1 MRDMA
6 HRTGVAV
13 LLTAALSACGS
24 ETTGPSGSVVPPEC
38 RSVEILPGED
48 LILEGSAAVD
58 CVEFPSFE
66 GGEGYEVVVTSMSR
80 TLAFQPMELRITPL
94 DELTAGVTGGEPDVT
109 ASTGSDR
116 VSSVD
121 GAWRAGQFAMDA
133 RLRDLE
139 APLLPQIRMTAQSA
153 TGGLFEVPVVGQRV
167 TYDFACVASRD
178 FPNAPETVAG
188 VVRHVSDR
196 AVIVEDLQ
204 AGQAFTLAE
213 YQQIGSVFDEV
224 IYDTDVA
231 YFGEP
236 ADIDS
241 NGGRVVLLYTAGVN
255 RLSDDYSESFIA
267 GFTCPLDLGSSN
279 GNRAEMFYLMVPDP
293 DGDFT
298 GGEGD
303 GISKDQVRRITDNTV
318 AHEFQHL
325 INAQRGNGGA
335 QDVWLNEGLSHL
347 AEEVVGHAV
356 NGFEPGTALG
366 SEDFLESQSRVDV
379 FNKYYLNNW
388 FNLSQ
393 YLGAPSDTA
402 ALLNSSDP
410 LDFNTFRMRGAAWS
424 FVRYLL
430 DRFEDGSAAEAARTR
445 ALIAS
450 SNADSRDA
458 ITDVFGVPFDRLAIQ
473 WSTMLVA
480 ADRDDVAVPAD
491 LSLPSYRIR
500 DVFDSRVGL
509 AVNPPSG
516 GYPLRPVRQNL
527 SRADTIVAQ
536 LFPGTGLYVE
546 LNATLDGPGTRV
558 ELVRPG
564 SGNRLS
570 ESVEPRIQVLR
581 IR

>member
-1 MRDMA
+1 MRHMV
-6 HRTGVAV
+6 HRAGVAF
-13 LLTAALSACGS
+13 LLSAAISACGS
-24 ETTGPSGSVVPPEC
+24 DTTGPSGSVVPPEC
-38 RSVEILPGED
+38 RSVSLLPGQD

-58 CVEFPSFE
+58 CVEFPAFKP
-66 GGEGYEVVVTSMSR
+66 GEGYQVVVSTMSR
-80 TLAFQPMELRITPL
+80 ILGFHQLELRITPL
-94 DELTAGVTGGEPDVT
+94 DEFVAGATGVETGATSST
-109 ASTGSDR
+109 ASDR
-116 VSSVD
+116 QEGVNA
-121 GAWRAGQFAMDA
+121 AWRAGQFAMDA

-139 APLLPQIRMTAQSA
+139 APLLSQIRMTAQSS
-153 TGGLFEVPVVGQRV
+153 TGGLFDVPVVGQRV
-167 TYDFACVASRD
+167 SYDFACVSNQD
-178 FPNAPETVAG
+178 FPNAPATVAG

-196 AVIVEDLQ
+196 AVIVEDVA
-204 AGQAFTLAE
+204 AGQAFTLSE
-213 YQQIGSVFDEV
+213 YQQIGTAFDEV

-255 RLSDDYSESFIA
+255 RLSDDYTESFIA
-267 GFTCPLDLGSSN
+267 GFTCPLDLGASS

-293 DGDFT
+293 NGEFT
-298 GGEGD
+298 SGEGD

-347 AEEVVGHAV
+347 AEEIVGHAV
-356 NGFEPGTALG
+356 NGFQPGTALG
-366 SEDFLESQSRVDV
+366 SEDFLGSQARVDV

-393 YLGAPSDTA
+393 YLGAPADTA

-430 DRFEDGSAAEAARTR
+430 DRFDDGTAAEAARTR
-445 ALIAS
+445 TLIAS
-450 SNADSRDA
+450 SSADSRQA
-458 ITDVFGVPFDRLAIQ
+458 ISDVFGESFDRLATQ
-473 WSTMLVA
+473 WSMMLVS
-480 ADRDDVAVPAD
+480 ADRDDVTVPRD
-491 LSLPSYRIR
+491 FGLPSYQIR
-500 DVFDSRVGL
+500 EIFDSRVGL

-516 GYPLRPVRQNL
+516 GFPLRPMRQNL
-527 SRADTIVAQ
+527 SRADTLVVP
-536 LFPGTGLYVE
+536 LFTGTALYVE
-546 LNATLDGPGTRV
+546 LNSTQIGPGARL

-564 SGNRLS
+564 AGARLA
-570 ESVEPRIQVLR
+570 ESVEPRIQILR
-581 IR
+581 IH